1 MRERQGKNV
10 TLDRI
15 FEDVYNLITEAS
27 RIPLSNKIILNEDE
41 LSEVLERF
49 REAIPNEVHEAGQVL
64 DEQHNI
70 VNRARLDAAA
80 IVEQA
85 ENKAGRILAD
95 ASAKVELMVQEEE
108 IYKQAVEEAEAMKQQ
123 AEAYCEEQL
132 RKNNEQVYQMKSDV
146 LDYSEQMFSYLINQT
161 SSALESLDACRQN
174 VEKNKRAMD
183 NEEYPS
189 FSEIKNRRAENGEEE
204 EFCDSDDCL
213 QGEYVDENYEHHVV
227 DENA

>member
-10 TLDRI
+10 TLDQI
-15 FEDVYNLITEAS
+15 FEDVYDLIKEAS
-27 RIPLSNKIILNEDE
+27 RIPLSNKVILNEDE

-95 ASAKVELMVQEEE
+95 ADAKVELMVQQEE

-189 FSEIKNRRAENGEEE
+189 FADIRNRQIENNEEE

-213 QGEYVDENYEHHVV
+213 QGECVDDTYN
-227 DENA
+227 NRGGNM